1 MDSLERL
8 KQALVAQ
15 VNARVPVQTVWAEC
29 VSANAEE
36 GTMTASR
43 EGLEY
48 DDVLL
53 GLGPDIT
60 VPAPGSKVLLGLV
73 ENQRAATFLLF
84 AESIQERRING
95 SAYGGIVKADSLA
108 QEINALRQDLNS
120 LKQAFASWV
129 PVGGPTSDGGAGLKA
144 LAASW
149 SAQQLTPVASAS
161 LQNTKVKHG

>member
-1 MDSLERL
+1 MDSLEHL
-8 KQALVAQ
+8 KRAIIAQ
-15 VNARVPVQTVWAEC
+15 VNARVPVQTVWAQC

-36 GTMTASR
+36 GTMTATR
-43 EGLEY
+43 EGLDYE
-48 DDVLL
+48 DVLL
-53 GLGPDIT
+53 GLGADIT

-84 AESIQERRING
+84 AETIQERRING
-95 SAYGGIVKADSLA
+95 DAYGGVVKADSLA

-129 PVGGPTSDGGAGLKA
+129 PAGGPSGDGGAGLKL

-149 SAQQLTPVASAS
+149 YAQQLTPVASTS